1 MQVSQ
6 ISHHPRKQKIEIP
19 IIGSPCDRLIAV
31 LEEFEPGEK
40 GFNIYPEQCGV
51 KARTVSHVVE
61 REVEVMVPARLHMSV
76 LDMNRFSIERVGGG
90 GIGLGVKIP
99 LKARVR
105 STKRPEILVNGER
118 PLIALHF
125 ARVFK
130 EILQYP
136 GGFEIELY
144 DHKRRHVG
152 LGSSSGT
159 MCAACNGIN
168 EVLGRPFNNREL
180 RRITGYNA
188 CEESPSGN
196 GYIIRTFET
205 GIGAM
210 VGIHG
215 GLVVGSDD
223 AEIIYRAPLEDTKVI
238 ILIPD
243 VPSLEDEYTGKDTAA
258 DAEVG
263 LLLRR
268 ARFLD
273 ARLGSPKAH
282 MILLDLLP
290 ALVKGDLKAIGDALL
305 DISFTGSKRAEC
317 EQHGLFGAPIFQ
329 FIGAFRE
336 MGAEAA
342 GMSSVGPTV
351 FALTR
356 KALVYERILKYLR
369 NQGIPSSR
377 IIETE
382 VDNTG
387 ARIIENNEERNYIEE
402 GWVQG

>member
-1 MQVSQ
+1 MQANQ
-6 ISHHPRKQKIEIP
+6 AARLPQKQRIEIP
-19 IIGSPCDRLIAV
+19 IIGGPFDRLTTV

-40 GFNIYPEQCGV
+40 GFTVYPEQCGV
-51 KARTVSHVVE
+51 PPHTVSHLVE
-61 REVEVMVPARLHMSV
+61 REVEVIVPARLHLAV

-90 GIGLGVKIP
+90 GIGLGINIY
-99 LKARVR
+99 LRARVR
-105 STKRPEILVNGER
+105 STRNPEITVNGER

-130 EILQYP
+130 EILHYP

-152 LGSSSGT
+152 LGSSCGT
-159 MCAACNGIN
+159 MCAACIGIN
-168 EVLGRPFNNREL
+168 EVLGRPFTNREL

-188 CEESPSGN
+188 CEESPSKN
-196 GYIIRTFET
+196 GYIIKTFET
-205 GIGAM
+205 GIGSM
-210 VGIHG
+210 VGLNG
-215 GLVVGSDD
+215 GFVIGSDD
-223 AEIIYRAPLEDTKVI
+223 AEMIYRAPLLDTKVI

-268 ARFLD
+268 ARYLD
-273 ARLGSPKAH
+273 ARLGNTKANL
-282 MILLDLLP
+282 ILLDLLP
-290 ALVKGDLKAIGDALL
+290 ALVKGDLKAIGETLL
-305 DISFTGSKRAEC
+305 DITFTGSKRAEC
-317 EQHGLFGAPIFQ
+317 EQHGMCGAPIFHY
-329 FIGAFRE
+329 IGLFRE

-356 KALVYERILKYLR
+356 KPLVHNRILKYLHD
-369 NQGIPSSR
+369 QGIPSSR
-377 IIETE
+377 IIEAD

-387 ARIIENNEERNYIEE
+387 ARVIENNEERNYQDE
-402 GWVQG
+402 GWLQG

>member
-1 MQVSQ
+1 MQSSQ
-6 ISHHPRKQKIEIP
+6 IARHPQKQRMEIP
-19 IIGSPCDRLIAV
+19 IIGGPFDRLTTV

-40 GFNIYPEQCGV
+40 RFIVGPEQCGV
-51 KARTVSHVVE
+51 APRTVSHAAE
-61 REVEVMVPARLHMSV
+61 REVEVTVPARLHLTV
-76 LDMNRFSIERVGGG
+76 LDMNRFNIERVGGG
-90 GIGLGVKIP
+90 GIGLGIRIY

-105 STKRPEILVNGER
+105 STKNPEIMVNGGR

-130 EILQYP
+130 EILQYR
-136 GGFEIELY
+136 GGFDIELY
-144 DHKRRHVG
+144 DHNRRHVG

-159 MCAACNGIN
+159 MCAACIGIN

-180 RRITGYNA
+180 RRITGWNA
-188 CEESPSGN
+188 CEESPSNN

-205 GIGAM
+205 GIGSM
-210 VGIHG
+210 VGLNG
-215 GLVVGSDD
+215 GFVIGSDD
-223 AEIIYRAPLEDTKVI
+223 AELIYRAPLPDTKVI

-268 ARFLD
+268 ARYLD
-273 ARLGSPKAH
+273 ARLGNTKANL
-282 MILLDLLP
+282 ILLDLLP
-290 ALVKGDLKAIGDALL
+290 AAVKGDLKAIGEALL
-305 DISFTGSKRAEC
+305 DITFTGSKRAEC
-317 EQHGLFGAPIFQ
+317 EQHGMCGAPIFNY
-329 FIGAFRE
+329 IGLFRE

-351 FALTR
+351 FALT
-356 KALVYERILKYLR
+356 KQPLVYSRIIKYLQD
-369 NQGIPSSR
+369 QGFPSSR

-387 ARIIENNEERNYIEE
+387 AQIRENNKERNYLDE
-402 GWVQG
+402 GWLQG

>member
-1 MQVSQ
+1 MTVNPVVQQSQ
-6 ISHHPRKQKIEIP
+6 KQRIEIP
-19 IIGSPCDRLIAV
+19 IIGGPFDRLTSV

-40 GFNIYPEQCGV
+40 SFIMYPEQYGV
-51 KARTVSHVVE
+51 SPRTVSEAVE
-61 REVEVMVPARLHMSV
+61 REVEVTIPARLHMAV
-76 LDMNRFSIERVGGG
+76 LDMNRFSTERVGGG
-90 GIGLGVKIP
+90 GIGLGIRIY

-105 STKRPEILVNGER
+105 AIGRPEIVINGER
-118 PLIALHF
+118 PLIARHF

-130 EILQYP
+130 EILNFP

-152 LGSSSGT
+152 LGSSSGI
-159 MCAACNGIN
+159 MCAACIGIN
-168 EVLGRPFNNREL
+168 EVLGRPFSNREL
-180 RRITGYNA
+180 RRVIGYNA

-196 GYIIRTFET
+196 GYLIKTFET
-205 GIGAM
+205 GIGSM
-210 VGIHG
+210 VGING

-223 AEIIYRAPLEDTKVI
+223 AELIYRTALPNTRVI

-268 ARFLD
+268 ARYLD
-273 ARLGSPKAH
+273 ARLCNTKAH
-282 MILLDLLP
+282 LILLDFLP
-290 ALVKGDLKAIGDALL
+290 AMVKNDLSAIGDALL
-305 DISFTGSKRAEC
+305 DLTFTGSKRAEC
-317 EQHGLFGAPIFQ
+317 EQHGLCGARIFHY
-329 FIGAFRE
+329 IGLFRE
-336 MGAEAA
+336 MGAEVA
-342 GMSSVGPTV
+342 GMSSVGPTT

-356 KALVYERILKYLR
+356 QPLVYNRILKYLHD
-369 NQGIPSSR
+369 QDYPASR

-387 ARIIENNEERNYIEE
+387 ALITENNEERNYLHE
-402 GWVQG
+402 GWLQG

>member
-1 MQVSQ
+1 MQVSE
-6 ISHHPRKQKIEIP
+6 ISRQPQKQKIEIP
-19 IIGSPCDRLIAV
+19 IIGGPCDRLTAV
-31 LEEFEPGEK
+31 LEEFEPGEQE
-40 GFNIYPEQCGV
+40 FIIHPEQCGV
-51 KARTVSHVVE
+51 SPRTVSQAVE
-61 REVEVMVPARLHMSV
+61 REVEAIVPARLHMAV

-90 GIGLGVKIP
+90 GIGLGIKVY
-99 LKARVR
+99 LKAKVR
-105 STKRPEILVNGER
+105 STKKPEIVVNGER

-130 EILQYP
+130 ELLQYP
-136 GGFEIELY
+136 GGFEIELD

-159 MCAACNGIN
+159 MCAVCIGIN
-168 EVLGRPFNNREL
+168 EALGRPFNNREL

-188 CEESPSGN
+188 CEESPSEN

-205 GIGAM
+205 GIGSM
-210 VGIHG
+210 VGING

-238 ILIPD
+238 IIIPD
-243 VPSLEDEYTGKDTAA
+243 VPSLENEYTGKDTAA
-258 DAEVG
+258 DAEAG

-273 ARLGSPKAH
+273 GRLGSPKAH
-282 MILLDLLP
+282 MVLLDLLP
-290 ALVKGDLKAIGDALL
+290 AVVKGDLEAIGDALL

-317 EQHGLFGAPIFQ
+317 EQHGMCGAPIFHY
-329 FIGAFRE
+329 IGLFRE

-356 KALVYERILKYLR
+356 KPLVYERILKYLHD
-369 NQGIPSSR
+369 QGIPHSR

-387 ARIIENNEERNYIEE
+387 ARIRENSEERNYRNE
-402 GWVQG
+402 GWLQG

>member
-1 MQVSQ
+1 MQASQ
-6 ISHHPRKQKIEIP
+6 VARHPQKQKIEIP
-19 IIGSPCDRLIAV
+19 IIGGPFDRLTAV
-31 LEEFEPGEK
+31 LEEFEPGEQ
-40 GFNIYPEQCGV
+40 GFIIHPEQCGV
-51 KARTVSHVVE
+51 CPRTVSHVVE
-61 REVEVMVPARLHMSV
+61 REVEVIVPARLHLAV

-90 GIGLGVKIP
+90 GIGLGIGVYMR
-99 LKARVR
+99 ARVR
-105 STKRPEILVNGER
+105 STKEPEIVVNGER

-136 GGFEIELY
+136 GGLVIELD

-159 MCAACNGIN
+159 MCAACIGIN

-205 GIGAM
+205 GIGSM
-210 VGIHG
+210 VGING

-223 AEIIYRAPLEDTKVI
+223 AELIYRAPLEDTKVI

-268 ARFLD
+268 ARCLD
-273 ARLGSPKAH
+273 ARMGNPKAH

-290 ALVKGDLKAIGDALL
+290 AIIKGNLEAIGEALL

-317 EQHGLFGAPIFQ
+317 EQHGLCGAPIFNY
-329 FIGAFRE
+329 IGLFRE

-356 KALVYERILKYLR
+356 KPLVYNRILKYLHD
-369 NQGIPSSR
+369 QGFPSSR

-387 ARIIENNEERNYIEE
+387 ARIIENSEERNYLDE
-402 GWVQG
+402 GWLQG